1 MKESISVKEVF
12 EGEKAW
18 QGVVMENRW
27 EEYSI
32 LKMMSPPTKVQ
43 SKIALMVKDYPL
55 KVSITQRLRGAAVLD
70 ASLLSDL
77 ILFIYTAFLVRWV
90 K

>member
-1 MKESISVKEVF
+1 MRESISVKEVF

-32 LKMMSPPTKVQ
+32 LKMMSPPTNVRARDALGIEDYGKKSHIPVQ
-43 SKIALMVKDYPL
+43 HIKRVSKP
-55 KVSITQRLRGAAVLD
+55 
-70 ASLLSDL
+70 
-77 ILFIYTAFLVRWV
+77 F
-90 K
+90 